1 MPTPVTHRPFRFGLQ
16 LRAGASGQDWSE
28 LAKRTEALGFD
39 TLLVPDHIGYPLW
52 AYGPALTA
60 AATATT
66 TLRVCPFVLDNDF
79 RHPAFVAAEAATIDQ
94 ISGGRFEL
102 GLGAGWDLADY
113 QRTGIPFDPPG
124 VRVGHLEESV
134 QIIKGL
140 FGEEPVTFNG
150 RHYQIAELDGRRNRC
165 SGRIRPCSIG
175 AGGKRMLALAA
186 READIVSV
194 IMRARREGGLDA
206 ADGSATASMASS
218 PGCASRREQTLPS
231 GSRCN
236 TLVQRI
242 VVTDH
247 PADQLDGRARL
258 RAARP
263 GRDAPHRSPSIGSI
277 EQIIETIQER
287 RERWGI
293 SYLVVRPQY
302 LDVDVLNDL
311 DRIIARLAGT

>member
-1 MPTPVTHRPFRFGLQ
+1 MTHHPFRFGLQ
-16 LRAGASGQDWSE
+16 LGGGESRQDWTE

-60 AATATT
+60 AALATT

-94 ISGGRFEL
+94 LSGGRFEL

-124 VRVGHLEESV
+124 ERVGRLEESV
-134 QIIKGL
+134 RIIKEL
-140 FGEEPVTFNG
+140 FGNEPVTFNG
-150 RHYQIAELDGRRNRC
+150 QHYQITALEGQPKPVQQPHPPLLIG
-165 SGRIRPCSIG
+165 G
-175 AGGKRMLALAA
+175 AGRRMLALAA

-194 IMRARREGGLDA
+194 IMKARREGGLDA
-206 ADGSATASMASS
+206 ADGSAAAFD
-218 PGCASRREQTLPS
+218 GKIAWLREQAGERFERIEINALI
-231 GSRCN
+231 
-236 TLVQRI
+236 QRI

-247 PADQLDGRARL
+247 PADAFETAASDYGLGGPDEGRSTPLAL
-258 RAARP
+258 
-263 GRDAPHRSPSIGSI
+263 IGSI
-277 EQIIETIQER
+277 DQIIETIEQR

-293 SYLVVRPQY
+293 SYLVVRSSY

-311 DRIIARLAGT
+311 SRIIARLAGK